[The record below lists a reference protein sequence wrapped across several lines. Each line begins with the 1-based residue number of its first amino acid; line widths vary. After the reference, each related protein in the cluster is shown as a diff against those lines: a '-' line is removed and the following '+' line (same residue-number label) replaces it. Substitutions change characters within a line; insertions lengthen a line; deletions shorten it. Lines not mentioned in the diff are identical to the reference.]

1 MKPRRSPRI
10 IVMVISEDPKSMKNP
25 RPKTDSLAQEEE
37 WIEASKIDPAA
48 FQFLFNEYYDLIYN
62 FAYRRTLDRA
72 LAQDISAATFM
83 KALEN
88 IHRFVCRGIPFSAW
102 LYRIAVNEINLY
114 HRKRKRLIPLTTE
127 RALHL
132 VHENRTDQRILQ
144 HEEDEEKIRQLR
156 KIHQAI
162 ASLKPIYQD
171 AITLRYF
178 EDKSIREIAEILDL
192 SENTVKTHIHR
203 GLQHLRTLL

>member
-1 MKPRRSPRI
+1 MN
-10 IVMVISEDPKSMKNP
+10 NP
-25 RPKTDSLAQEEE
+25 QPKTDLLTQEEE
-37 WIEASKIDPAA
+37 WIEASKDNPDA
-48 FQFLFNEYYDLIYN
+48 FQFLFNAHYDLIYS
-62 FAYRRTLDRA
+62 FAYRRTLNRA

-88 IHRFVCRGIPFSAW
+88 IHRFVCKGIPFSAW

-114 HRKRKRLIPLTTE
+114 YRKRKRFIPLTAE

-132 VHENRTDQRILQ
+132 THENRTDQHILQ
-144 HEEDEEKIRQLR
+144 QEEDEEKIRRFR

-178 EDKSIREIAEILDL
+178 EGKSIREIAEILEL

>member
-1 MKPRRSPRI
+1 MS
-10 IVMVISEDPKSMKNP
+10 ISEEPKSMKNP
-25 RPKTDSLAQEEE
+25 RRKTDSLTQEEE
-37 WIEASKIDPAA
+37 WIEASKTDPNA

-62 FAYRRTLDRA
+62 FAYRRTLNRA
-72 LAQDISAATFM
+72 LAQDISAVTFM

-132 VHENRTDQRILQ
+132 VHDNRTDQRILQ
-144 HEEDEEKIRQLR
+144 EEEDEEKIRQFR

-162 ASLKPIYQD
+162 ASLKAIYQD